1 MNRDHS
7 YIAGLTRWWGA
18 VAFAGFLAGC
28 AEAVPQ
34 EVIDAVESVDQAL
47 MQLRAAEI
55 APSDYGSFARQW
67 ATLRTRVE
75 AEEDLIRWPWE
86 SNDLELAL
94 RHLQEEGSRTVARL
108 TEQQETRRRSAE
120 LQLAH
125 IENRVKL
132 ISVQVSSIDS
142 RLVLG
147 QKPVETD
154 LLLKQARTFYEQ
166 GLYGQSLEASDR
178 ASRNLETQAAL
189 LSRELGRYA
198 NHDHIVR
205 WQQLA
210 KDTIEW
216 SKTHRAPTIII
227 SKAERTLTLYR
238 NGQKVLSYPVRLG
251 FNGIREKR
259 YQGDGAT
266 PEGRYRITSKR
277 GQGQTQF
284 YRALVLD
291 YPNEADRRRFVV
303 ERKTGNIPA
312 LRGIGGQIEIHGVEN
327 ELMAQTLGCVMLE
340 NPHMAFLF
348 DRVEKGTPVTI
359 VGALHE
365 QNAVALALAN
375 LSARRDET

>member
-1 MNRDHS
+1 MRLRRGWIW
-7 YIAGLTRWWGA
+7 YLAGLLLAIIAGA
-18 VAFAGFLAGC
+18 VAIFALQQ
-28 AEAVPQ
+28 AVPAAKPAAPATRPIIVARQ
-34 EVIDAVESVDQAL
+34 DLAVRTIVLPESIEARDVPLTDIPSGAIFRLDDAAGKML
-47 MQLRAAEI
+47 MQPATAGQPLLAVVGAWKLT
-55 APSDYGSFARQW
+55 ARIESERLQQRHWLVQW
-67 ATLRTRVE
+67 QR
-75 AEEDLIRWPWE
+75 
-86 SNDLELAL
+86 
-94 RHLQEEGSRTVARL
+94 
-108 TEQQETRRRSAE
+108 
-120 LQLAH
+120 
-125 IENRVKL
+125 
-132 ISVQVSSIDS
+132 
-142 RLVLG
+142 
-147 QKPVETD
+147 
-154 LLLKQARTFYEQ
+154 
-166 GLYGQSLEASDR
+166 
-178 ASRNLETQAAL
+178 
-189 LSRELGRYA
+189 
-198 NHDHIVR
+198 
-205 WQQLA
+205 LA

-216 SKTHRAPTIII
+216 SKIHRAPAIIV
-227 SKAERTLTLYR
+227 SKADRTLTLYR
-238 NGQKVLSYPVRLG
+238 NGQKVLSYSVRLG

-266 PEGRYRITSKR
+266 PEGRYRIISKR

-340 NPHMAFLF
+340 NPHMTLLF